1 MDIKLS
7 FFAKHS
13 NESKKKKKKT
23 YQKASYTDSALD
35 VTKSQDQR
43 PILTN

>member
-7 FFAKHS
+7 FFAKQS
-13 NESKKKKKKT
+13 NESKKKKKP
-23 YQKASYTDSALD
+23 YQKESYTDSALD